1 MPLVRACRLIRVAC
15 IRRNGFE
22 AVVWSVL
29 RVFGNRGSLPGSHAF
44 SFELDRQ
51 SKVIV
56 VHHPKLVLAYCHVLA
71 SRLRRIIS
79 SSFLESLRTD
89 PAWFFFHILL
99 RLAPRRFYCFP
110 LTTRLL
116 PPSFLSSYASS
127 AVYYFAISYKPP
139 ISVLP
144 ELSSPYHPRLLLCSL
159 CHIFQHTLFHEPY
172 QQLPS
177 PLHWQ
182 DGVPCRIFL
191 TAMGR
196 I

>member
-1 MPLVRACRLIRVAC
+1 MFSVCAVLFLDHTLSPL
-15 IRRNGFE
+15 G
-22 AVVWSVL
+22 
-29 RVFGNRGSLPGSHAF
+29 
-44 SFELDRQ
+44 LDRQ

-159 CHIFQHTLFHEPY
+159 CHRLSAHVVSRTVSTASKSATLARWSSVQNLLDGHGTHIAQTVPFELNCCYP
-172 QQLPS
+172 QIDTPLSPPTLP
-177 PLHWQ
+177 L
-182 DGVPCRIFL
+182 
-191 TAMGR
+191 
-196 I
+196 